1 MVLQGSFHPDFG
13 RVAETLIKML
23 PQRKNPSHAGGAS
36 LCVYHKGVKVVDIW
50 GGTKDRDG
58 NPWQEDTVVF
68 SASTTKGVTS
78 TLMHILVDQGL
89 ADYDDPIAKYWPEF
103 GQNGKDKITIRQAMN
118 HQAGLY
124 NIADYDIR
132 EEDLNDWHSICTAL
146 ETAAPAHE
154 PGLHSAYHG
163 LTYGH
168 LVGSI
173 IEKITQ
179 QPFQQVLLEKL
190 ADPLEL
196 DGLFIG
202 VPDNAI
208 NRLAKLISLD
218 GRLGLALRR
227 HHTVHPAIRKILH
240 FFSSLL
246 GADFTHFARAL
257 GPDCIH
263 NVNVNDK
270 EHMQAV
276 IPSVNGAFTA
286 RSLAKMYAAIANGG
300 EIEGHR
306 LLSENTVQRLMRP
319 QVRGRDKVLVIPMGW
334 RLGYHS
340 IIAVGAKT
348 PRAFGHFGFGGSG
361 AWCDPSRNLAMAMT
375 LNTGVGTPT
384 GDLRIAKM
392 SGDVIR
398 CAERREKWP
407 AASPEGIQV
416 PV

>member
-1 MVLQGSFHPDFG
+1 MVLQGTFHPDFG
-13 RVAETLIKML
+13 RVAESIIKML
-23 PQRKNPSHAGGAS
+23 PQNKNPGFEGGAS
-36 LCVYHKGVKVVDIW
+36 LCVYHHGEKVVDIW
-50 GGTKDRDG
+50 GGTKDKDG
-58 NPWQEDTVVF
+58 SPWQEDTIVF

-78 TLMHILVDQGL
+78 TLMHVLVDQGL
-89 ADYDDPIAKYWPEF
+89 ADYDDPIAKHWPEF
-103 GQNGKDKITIRQAMN
+103 AQNGKHDITIRQAMN

-124 NIADYDIR
+124 NIGDYDLSDDDIHNWNT
-132 EEDLNDWHSICTAL
+132 LKNLLAG
-146 ETAAPAHE
+146 AQPAHE

-168 LVGSI
+168 LIGGI
-173 IEKITQ
+173 IEGITQ
-179 QPFQQVLLEKL
+179 QPFQQVLKEKL

-202 VPDNAI
+202 VPDDALT
-208 NRLAKLISLD
+208 RLAKLITMD

-227 HHTVHPAIRKILH
+227 HHNIPPAIRKILH
-240 FFSSLL
+240 LITTLF

-257 GPDCIH
+257 GPECIH
-263 NVNVNDK
+263 DINVNDHN
-270 EHMQAV
+270 HMQAIV
-276 IPSVNGAFTA
+276 PGVNGAFTA

-300 EIEGHR
+300 EIDGQR
-306 LLSENTVQRLMRP
+306 LLSQPTVDRLMKP
-319 QVRGRDKVLVIPMGW
+319 QVRSRDKVLIIPMGW
-334 RLGYHS
+334 RLGYHK
-340 IIAVGAKT
+340 IFAVGART

-384 GDLRIAKM
+384 GDIRTAKI

-398 CAERREKWP
+398 CAERRAKWP
-407 AASPEGIQV
+407 SNAGIQV